1 MALCRNGFMN
11 NLVVGVCMAQATRG
25 LLFTAFGL
33 VLAVAMAAG
42 INAGEYT
49 LTLALGAMT
58 ATLIGIGFM
67 MQAGSSQPSKTG
79 GIGVQTSTT
88 GVSQNIETE
97 TSLPDPMAQDFEMP
111 L

>member
-1 MALCRNGFMN
+1 MN
-11 NLVVGVCMAQATRG
+11 NLVVGLCMAQATRG

-33 VLAVAMAAG
+33 VLAVAMVAG

-49 LTLALGAMT
+49 LTLALGAMM

-67 MQAGSSQPSKTG
+67 MQAGSSQPTKTG
-79 GIGVQTSTT
+79 ALGVQTPAT
-88 GVSQNIETE
+88 GKGQSLEAE

>member
-1 MALCRNGFMN
+1 
-11 NLVVGVCMAQATRG
+11 MAQATRG

-33 VLAVAMAAG
+33 VLAVAMVAG

-49 LTLALGAMT
+49 LTLALGAMM

-67 MQAGSSQPSKTG
+67 MQAGSSQSSKTG
-79 GIGVQTSTT
+79 GLGLQTSTT
-88 GVSQNIETE
+88 GMSQSIEAE